1 MTKMATREAYGKAL
15 VEFGVDPNIVVLD
28 ADLSKSTFTVLFK
41 KEFPERHFNMGI
53 AEANMMSAAAGMSTC
68 GKTVFASTFAIFAS
82 ERALEQVRNSICYPN
97 LNVKVCATHAGI
109 SVGEDGASHQCVED
123 LAIMRSL
130 PNMRVISPCDAA
142 STRLVIREI
151 INTPGPF
158 YVRLGRLS
166 VEGVYGEYGDEADF
180 KIGKANTIREGNDI
194 TIIATGLMV
203 QQSLGAADLLK
214 AKGINARVI
223 DMHTIKPID
232 TAAIEKASRE
242 TGAIVTVEEHNIL
255 GGLGGAVAEAIT
267 ETVPCMLKRIGMKDT
282 FGKSGK
288 PEGLLKMFGLIPEDI
303 AAEVEKAYARKM
315 SAEK

>member
-15 VEFGVDPNIVVLD
+15 VEFGKDPKVVVLD
-28 ADLSKSTFTVLFK
+28 ADLSKSTFTVLFQ
-41 KEFPERHFNMGI
+41 KEYPDRHFNMGI
-53 AEANMMSAAAGMSTC
+53 AEANMMSTAAGMATC
-68 GKTVFASTFAIFAS
+68 GKIVFASTFAIFAA
-82 ERALEQVRNSICYPN
+82 ERALEPVRNSICYPN

-123 LAIMRSL
+123 LSIMRAI

-142 STRLVIREI
+142 STRMVIREI
-151 INTPGPF
+151 MNTPGPF

-166 VEGVYGEYGDEADF
+166 VEGVYGEYGDEIDF
-180 KIGKANTIREGNDI
+180 RIGKANTIRQGNDI

-203 QQSLGAADLLK
+203 QQSIAAAELLK
-214 AKGINARVI
+214 EKGIDARVI

-232 TAAIEKASRE
+232 AEAIEKASAE

-255 GGLGGAVAEAIT
+255 GGLGGAVAEVLA
-267 ETVPCMLKRIGMKDT
+267 ETRPCVMKRVGMNDV

-288 PEGLLKMFGLIPEDI
+288 PEELLKKFGLTATNI
-303 AAEVEKAYARKM
+303 AAA
-315 SAEK
+315 AEQTLAKKK

>member
-15 VEFGVDPNIVVLD
+15 VEFGKDPNIVVLD
-28 ADLSKSTFTVLFK
+28 ADLSKSTFTMLFQ
-41 KEFPERHFNMGI
+41 KEYPERHFNMGI
-53 AEANMMSAAAGMSTC
+53 AEANMMSVAAGMSTC
-68 GKTVFASTFAIFAS
+68 GKTVFASTFAIFAA

-123 LAIMRSL
+123 LAIMRAI

-142 STRLVIREI
+142 STRLAIRAAIE
-151 INTPGPF
+151 TPGPF

-166 VEGVYGEYGDEADF
+166 VEGVYGEYGDETEF
-180 KIGKANTIREGNDI
+180 TIGKANTIREGKDI

-203 QQSLGAADLLK
+203 QQSLGAAEILK
-214 AKGINARVI
+214 EKGIDARVL

-232 TAAIEKASRE
+232 TDAVEKASKE

-255 GGLGGAVAEAIT
+255 GGLGGAVAEAAA
-267 ETVPCMLKRIGMKDT
+267 ETTPCIMKRVGMRDT

-288 PEGLLKMFGLIPEDI
+288 PEGLLKIYGLTAEDI
-303 AAEVEKAYARKM
+303 AIEVEKTYARKM
-315 SAEK
+315 SLAK